1 MVRIGFGQREVGLKK
16 VWLEN
21 LDSYTP
27 SGPSPPPQKKKKKTK
42 TKTKNKTKKRVMH
55 LQCCCFAHTPYLF
68 LDATVR
74 RRQRGQYIT
83 KRFNERKKCLCTSLN
98 IWGNFSTV
106 LCEKTTL
113 LTSYRDSPVM
123 SSTISVYVL
132 LATSKRPVEK
142 PLIILISINT
152 SVTNVYKRTVLREFS
167 QV

>member
-1 MVRIGFGQREVGLKK
+1 MVRIGFGQREVGFEKGLAGKFGFIYS
-16 VWLEN
+16 LR
-21 LDSYTP
+21 T
-27 SGPSPPPQKKKKKTK
+27 PPPPPPPPKKKKHETKHKTQ
-42 TKTKNKTKKRVMH
+42 KTKNKKQNKKRVMH

-113 LTSYRDSPVM
+113 LT
-123 SSTISVYVL
+123 
-132 LATSKRPVEK
+132 
-142 PLIILISINT
+142 
-152 SVTNVYKRTVLREFS
+152 
-167 QV
+167 

>member
-1 MVRIGFGQREVGLKK
+1 MVRLGFGQREVGFEKGLAGKFGF
-16 VWLEN
+16 VYSLR
-21 LDSYTP
+21 T
-27 SGPSPPPQKKKKKTK
+27 PPPPPPPPPKKKKKKKTRNK
-42 TKTKNKTKKRVMH
+42 TQNTKNKKQNKKRVMH

-113 LTSYRDSPVM
+113 LT
-123 SSTISVYVL
+123 
-132 LATSKRPVEK
+132 
-142 PLIILISINT
+142 
-152 SVTNVYKRTVLREFS
+152 
-167 QV
+167 